1 MVKTVNLAYKE
12 GTAEKTIPPVITV
25 HTNERIRAER
35 EMSMLPAKP
44 IYDGVKRVGDVF
56 CAVVGLAALAP
67 LFLVTAAAIMLND
80 FGNPIYTQTRIGKNG
95 GEFKIYKFRSMYLD
109 ADARKEE
116 LMKQNEGKGVNFK
129 MENDPR
135 VTPIGHFLR
144 KYSIDEL
151 PQFWNVLIGEMSLV
165 GTRPPLEDEYENYAL
180 HHKAR
185 LSIKPGLTGMW
196 QVSGRSD
203 IKDFEQVV
211 ALDTEYISNWSL
223 GLDIKIIF
231 KTIAVVFGGKGSK

>member
-56 CAVVGLAALAP
+56 CAVAGLVALAP

-135 VTPIGHFLR
+135 ITKVGMFLR
-144 KYSIDEL
+144 KTSIDEL
-151 PQFWNVLIGEMSLV
+151 PQLLNILKGDMSVIGPRPFIPEEQERLPEDRLLV
-165 GTRPPLEDEYENYAL
+165 R
-180 HHKAR
+180 
-185 LSIKPGLTGMW
+185 PGLSCYW
-196 QVSGRSD
+196 QIGGGNKLSVTEQIELDRKYIKERS
-203 IKDFEQVV
+203 
-211 ALDTEYISNWSL
+211 LLT
-223 GLDIKIIF
+223 DIKIVG
-231 KTIAVVFGGKGSK
+231 KTILHVLGGKNC